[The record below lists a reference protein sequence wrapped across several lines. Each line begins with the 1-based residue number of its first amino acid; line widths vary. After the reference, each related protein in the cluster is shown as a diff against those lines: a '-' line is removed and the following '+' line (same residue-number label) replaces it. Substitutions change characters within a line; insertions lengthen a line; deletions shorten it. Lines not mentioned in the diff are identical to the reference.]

1 MLIPINS
8 VLQNSLK
15 KSSKISDSSASSSSE
30 PMELTP
36 VKGKKVIADFDG
48 GQISSDGGAL
58 LLKETEQ
65 QVGIIEALNAA
76 LNDRRD
82 QRYVI
87 HPLSEQLQQRIYQ
100 IACGYEDGNDS
111 DTLKDDPV
119 FKICAGKTPESKQA
133 LSSQPTICRFE
144 NAPSRTELYRI
155 SLAFVDHFI
164 DSYDEEPKVIVLDFD
179 DTDDIVHGAQQLAFF
194 NGYFKDY
201 CFMPLHIY
209 EGLSGK
215 LISAILKPG
224 KRLTGKAILAI
235 IKRLI
240 ARLRGRWPNTLIIF
254 RGDCHFTAPEIME
267 WIDTQEN
274 VSFVTGLAGNEVL
287 KKLAETTI
295 QSAKNIYKE
304 RQSKVKLFH
313 SFYYQADSWARPRRV
328 IVKVE
333 VDSKKGK
340 PDSKKGKPNVRFVVT
355 DLEQAKTRVLYE
367 QIYCA
372 RGNAELYIKDHK
384 TYLKSDRT
392 SCHRF
397 FANQFRLFLHSAAY
411 VLIHAMRKS
420 VFRGT
425 EWANAT
431 MQTIQLKAFKIGARV
446 TELKTRIKVEL
457 PTAFPQQELI
467 RKAFAIFKILRC

>member
-1 MLIPINS
+1 MNS
-8 VLQNSLK
+8 VLQYPPET
-15 KSSKISDSSASSSSE
+15 SSAK

-36 VKGKKVIADFDG
+36 VEGKRVIADFDG
-48 GQISSDGGAL
+48 GQISSDAGAL

-65 QVGIIEALNAA
+65 QVGIIEAIKAA

-87 HPLSEQLQQRIYQ
+87 HPLDEQLQQRTYQ
-100 IACGYEDGNDS
+100 IGCGYEDGNDS
-111 DTLKDDPV
+111 DTLRDDPI
-119 FKICAGKTPESKQA
+119 FKICAGKTPESDEA
-133 LSSQPTICRFE
+133 LSSQPTISRLE

-155 SLAFVDHFI
+155 ALAIADNFI

-179 DTDDIVHGAQQLAFF
+179 DTDDIVHGDQQLALF
-194 NGYFKDY
+194 NGYFNDY

-224 KRLTGKAILAI
+224 KRLPGKTILAI
-235 IKRLI
+235 LQRLI

-274 VSFVTGLAGNEVL
+274 LSFVTGLAGNAVL

-295 QSAKNIYKE
+295 QSARNIYEK

-313 SFYYQADSWARPRRV
+313 SFYYQADSWAEQRRV
-328 IVKVE
+328 IAKVE
-333 VDSKKGK
+333 VESEEGE
-340 PDSKKGKPNVRFVVT
+340 PNVRFVVT
-355 DLEQAKTRVLYE
+355 GLEQAQTRALYE

-397 FANQFRLFLHSAAY
+397 QANQFRLFLHSAAY
-411 VLIHAMRKS
+411 VLIHAMRNS

-425 EWANAT
+425 EWAKAT
-431 MQTIQLKAFKIGARV
+431 MKTIQLKAFKIGARV
-446 TELKTRIKVEL
+446 KELKTRIKVEL

-467 RKAFAIFKILRC
+467 RKACAIFEILRC